1 MGNYMIINVYVLV
14 YFLGECTSPFS
25 QFIYCV
31 CDVKDYLCL
40 KLIAKEVYC
49 NSKKIEQ
56 CIRFPSLVKNVY
68 ILGCHLFIFYKWR
81 RLI

>member
-40 KLIAKEVYC
+40 KLIAKELYC

-56 CIRFPSLVKNVY
+56 CVRFPSLVKNVY
-68 ILGCHLFIFYKWR
+68 IYWDVIYLYFINGVR
-81 RLI
+81 

>member
-56 CIRFPSLVKNVY
+56 CVRFPSLVKNVY
-68 ILGCHLFIFYKWR
+68 KYWDVIYLYFINGVG
-81 RLI
+81 